1 MALERD
7 LSSTPGLWV
16 WGQRHGLILALVA
29 LGVVLRSWQ
38 YSGDATMWSDE
49 IAIAQN
55 VRSRSM
61 WGLLS
66 FPLVYGVA
74 PAGFLIVEK
83 IVTTIAGPS
92 DYAFRLWPFVAS
104 IAALV
109 LFARIASTR
118 LSVVA
123 ASVSVALFSLATP
136 LVWQGAQ
143 AKQYSSDVL
152 ATVTIVW
159 LAQRLGSGTGLSR
172 RTFAAAAALGAAMI
186 VMSHTSV
193 FILAAVSAW
202 LVFQAWR
209 NRQNAD
215 HRPFWPWLALA
226 GVWLA
231 AALGG
236 IWYSTSMIAPE
247 LQPFLQNFWR
257 HGFPPDSFS
266 PVVQGR
272 WLAGRL
278 VALFGAGAPL
288 VGGFSYLEYGSA
300 GAAIAVALA
309 AGGTAVLAFRQP
321 WLAATVVLSVGVTLL
336 AAALGRYPFDNRLI
350 LFLLPL
356 FLLAIGAAVGA
367 IERLGS
373 IGRRAAVVVAL
384 AVVGIAARPYVVTG
398 VPTFHVTPHVKP
410 ALQFVQSH
418 RQPTD
423 EVFMLGVQSSAF
435 AYYADHGE
443 LAPKGFVVGACY
455 VDPRGDRYL
464 DDLTPFRGTPRLW
477 VLFSGPHRTLRDLL
491 VGFLDA
497 AGRRLDAFGFD
508 YARVNN
514 PTPGRVEALLYD
526 LSDGSRFDAARG
538 TGVRAVEGVA
548 RAIECPVMSAAP
560 GRHGA
565 TDR

>member
-1 MALERD
+1 MGEVASEAFVVTTMSRL
-7 LSSTPGLWV
+7 L
-16 WGQRHGLILALVA
+16 LALVA
-29 LGVVLRSWQ
+29 LGVVLRTWQ

-55 VRSRSM
+55 VRSRSL

-66 FPLVYGVA
+66 FPLVYGIVA

-109 LFARIASTR
+109 LFARIASTS

-159 LAQRLGSGTGLSR
+159 LAQRLGSGTRPSS
-172 RTFAAAAALGAAMI
+172 RTFAAAAALGAGMI

-236 IWYSTSMIAPE
+236 IWYATSMVAPE

-257 HGFPPDSFS
+257 HGFPPASFS
-266 PVVQGR
+266 PLTQGR

-278 VALFGAGAPL
+278 VALFGAGVPL
-288 VGGFSYLEYGSA
+288 VGGFSYLGTGPQAPRLPWRWPRVARLFLRSGSR
-300 GAAIAVALA
+300 GW
-309 AGGTAVLAFRQP
+309 RQP
-321 WLAATVVLSVGVTLL
+321 WCCRS
-336 AAALGRYPFDNRLI
+336 
-350 LFLLPL
+350 
-356 FLLAIGAAVGA
+356 
-367 IERLGS
+367 E
-373 IGRRAAVVVAL
+373 
-384 AVVGIAARPYVVTG
+384 
-398 VPTFHVTPHVKP
+398 
-410 ALQFVQSH
+410 
-418 RQPTD
+418 
-423 EVFMLGVQSSAF
+423 
-435 AYYADHGE
+435 
-443 LAPKGFVVGACY
+443 
-455 VDPRGDRYL
+455 
-464 DDLTPFRGTPRLW
+464 
-477 VLFSGPHRTLRDLL
+477 
-491 VGFLDA
+491 
-497 AGRRLDAFGFD
+497 
-508 YARVNN
+508 
-514 PTPGRVEALLYD
+514 
-526 LSDGSRFDAARG
+526 
-538 TGVRAVEGVA
+538 
-548 RAIECPVMSAAP
+548 
-560 GRHGA
+560 
-565 TDR
+565 

>member
-1 MALERD
+1 
-7 LSSTPGLWV
+7 
-16 WGQRHGLILALVA
+16 
-29 LGVVLRSWQ
+29 
-38 YSGDATMWSDE
+38 MWSDE

-55 VRSRSM
+55 VRSRSL

-109 LFARIASTR
+109 LFARIASTS

-159 LAQRLGSGTGLSR
+159 LAQRLGSGTRLSS
-172 RTFAAAAALGAAMI
+172 RTFAAAAALGAGMI

-215 HRPFWPWLALA
+215 HRPVWPWLALA

-278 VALFGAGAPL
+278 VALFGAGVPL

-309 AGGTAVLAFRQP
+309 ASGTAVLALRQP
-321 WLAATVVLSVGVTLL
+321 WLAATVVLSVGLTLL
-336 AAALGRYPFDNRLI
+336 AAGLGRYPFDNRLI

-367 IERLGS
+367 LERLGS
-373 IGRRAAVVVAL
+373 IGRRAAVIVAL

-398 VPTFHVTPHVKP
+398 GPTFHVTPHVKP

-418 RQPTD
+418 RQPSD
-423 EVFMLGVQSSAF
+423 EVFVLGVQSSAF

-464 DDLTPFRGTPRLW
+464 NELTQFRGTPRLW
-477 VLFSGPHRTLRDLL
+477 VLFSGLHRSLRDLL

-497 AGRRLDAFGFD
+497 AGRRVDGFGFD

-514 PTPGRVEALLYD
+514 RESVRVEALLFD
-526 LSDGSRFDAARG
+526 LSDGARFDAARG
-538 TGVRAVEGVA
+538 TGVRAVEGAA
-548 RAIECPVMSAAP
+548 REIECPVMSPAP